1 MEIRFRTV
9 NKDESSLLLSFI
21 KEKAEF
27 DKTMQGFSGEIKSSE
42 EKIVRTIFCD
52 RPYAFASFAT
62 VNDEEIGFAIYYF
75 RYSSFEGKPI
85 LWLEDLLIQKS
96 FRGNKIGENFMKEL
110 YQIAKSH
117 NCSHMAWTA
126 SKYNIDGIRFYEKLG
141 AKIYS
146 KMNNSLFLKWELK

>member
-1 MEIRFRTV
+1 VKSNRQKKR
-9 NKDESSLLLSFI
+9 L
-21 KEKAEF
+21 KELF
-27 DKTMQGFSGEIKSSE
+27 
-42 EKIVRTIFCD
+42 FCD
-52 RPYAFASFAT
+52 HPYAFATFAT

-96 FRGNKIGENFMKEL
+96 FRGNKIGENFMNKL
-110 YQIAKSH
+110 YQIANSH

-126 SKYNIDGIRFYEKLG
+126 SKYNIHGIRFYERLG

-146 KMNNSLFLKWELK
+146 TMNIK

>member
-1 MEIRFRTV
+1 LEIKFRNVT
-9 NKDESSLLLSFI
+9 KDKSALLLAFI

-42 EKIVRTIFCD
+42 EKIVRTFFCD
-52 RPYAFASFAT
+52 RPYAFATFAT
-62 VNDEEIGFAIYYF
+62 VYDQEIGFAIYYF

-85 LWLEDLLIQKS
+85 LWLEDLLIQKA
-96 FRGNKIGENFMKEL
+96 FRGNKIGEIFMKEL
-110 YQIAKSH
+110 YQIANSH

-126 SKYNIDGIRFYEKLG
+126 SKYNIHGIRFYERLG

-146 KMNNSLFLKWELK
+146 TMNNSIFLKWELK